1 MNKGLFSIPVYN
13 QNISMDKVT
22 DEIVDQIVNADKWG
36 LKEAY
41 FGEHITDKH
50 EKITSSLLMVSALS
64 KLTKNIK

>member
-36 LKEAY
+36 LKKY
-41 FGEHITDKH
+41 FETHH
-50 EKITSSLLMVSALS
+50 
-64 KLTKNIK
+64 